1 MCRPGLD
8 IAPVFLLTRRT
19 SHIGLAL
26 FRRLRFFYCSFGLLC
41 CSAQC
46 SSSSGSVSCT
56 SVRRSSTASTTRRSS
71 FAIYMLHGAPFVA
84 LHVINPSATEH
95 ISPISDRSLLLGAVF
110 LPTLGI
116 FAECIA
122 ADNLPHPLWRRPD
135 RLGQRLQR
143 Q

>member
-1 MCRPGLD
+1 M
-8 IAPVFLLTRRT
+8 LLFIRI
-19 SHIGLAL
+19 SVMH
-26 FRRLRFFYCSFGLLC
+26 FRSPFID
-41 CSAQC
+41 
-46 SSSSGSVSCT
+46 
-56 SVRRSSTASTTRRSS
+56 RSSL
-71 FAIYMLHGAPFVA
+71 AIYMLHGAPFVA

-95 ISPISDRSLLLGAVF
+95 ISPISNRSLLLGAVF

-116 FAECIA
+116 FAACIA